1 MAKLGGAWGHQT
13 TRSFTPEVDCLKTS
27 DNAASVLTIVFDAGS
42 VTPDPV
48 TGERKVVAGTPVCKV
63 GNQYRQFTDPVT
75 QDVAGILAEGITFV
89 DGSSKSD
96 KETGMWCHGQFFRA
110 DRIVNWATQQA
121 DIRAGLPTCKFG

>member
-13 TRSFTPEVDCLKTS
+13 SRSFTPELDVLKTS
-27 DNAASVLTIVFDAGS
+27 DNAASVLSIVFDAAS
-42 VTPDPV
+42 VVPDGNGV
-48 TGERKVVAGTPVCKV
+48 RKVVAGTPVCKV
-63 GNQYRQFTDPVT
+63 GNQYRQFTDPAT
-75 QDVAGILAEGITFV
+75 QDVAGILVEGIEFV

-110 DRIVNWATQQA
+110 DRIVGWATQQA